1 MLSALLLVL
10 AVCIDAFATSV
21 SYGMGKI
28 KIPFF
33 SALIIS
39 LIGTSFLA
47 FSIICAKILSN
58 FINPHTCV
66 TLSVILL
73 IILGITNLFQNS
85 LKSFLRKHKGKKNV
99 SFSLFDISFVIDIFL
114 DETKADID
122 NSKTLSPKEALAL
135 AIALS
140 LDSLASGFSA
150 GLSVKHFWE
159 PVVLSLIIGVFAVII
174 GSIIGRRISRKTD
187 INLSWISGVVLIS
200 LAIIKV
206 I

>member
-47 FSIICAKILSN
+47 FSIFCARILSS
-58 FINPHTCV
+58 FINPQTCV
-66 TLSVILL
+66 ILSVILL
-73 IILGITNLFQNS
+73 IFLGITNLFQNS
-85 LKSFLRKHKGKKNV
+85 LKSLLRKHKGQKNV
-99 SFSLFDISFVIDIFL
+99 SFSLFDISFVIEIFL

-159 PVVLSLIIGVFAVII
+159 PVVLSLIIGILAVISGSLI
-174 GSIIGRRISRKTD
+174 GQRISRKTD

-200 LAIIKV
+200 LAIIKA

>member
-47 FSIICAKILSN
+47 FSIFCARILSS
-58 FINPHTCV
+58 FINPQTCV
-66 TLSVILL
+66 ILSVILL
-73 IILGITNLFQNS
+73 IFLGITNLFQNS
-85 LKSFLRKHKGKKNV
+85 LKSFLRKHKGQKNV
-99 SFSLFDISFVIDIFL
+99 SFSLFDISFVIEIFL

-200 LAIIKV
+200 LAIIK
-206 I
+206 II

>member
-47 FSIICAKILSN
+47 VSIFFAKILSN
-58 FINPHTCV
+58 FINPQTCV
-66 TLSVILL
+66 ILSVILL
-73 IILGITNLFQNS
+73 IFLGITNLFQNS
-85 LKSFLRKHKGKKNV
+85 LKTFLKKHKGQKNV
-99 SFSLFDISFVIDIFL
+99 SFSLFDISFVIEIFL
-114 DETKADID
+114 DETKADFD
-122 NSKTLSPKEALAL
+122 NSKTLSPKEAIVL

-150 GLSVKHFWE
+150 GLLVKHFWE
-159 PVVLSLIIGVFAVII
+159 PVVLSLIIGILAVISGSLI
-174 GSIIGRRISRKTD
+174 GQRISRKTD
-187 INLSWISGVVLIS
+187 VNLSWISGVVLIC
-200 LAIIKV
+200 LAVIK
-206 I
+206 IL

>member
-47 FSIICAKILSN
+47 FSIFSARILSS
-58 FINPHTCV
+58 FINPQTCV
-66 TLSVILL
+66 ILSVILL
-73 IILGITNLFQNS
+73 IFLGITNLFQNS
-85 LKSFLRKHKGKKNV
+85 LKSFLRKHKGQKNV
-99 SFSLFDISFVIDIFL
+99 SFSLFDISFVIEIFL

-200 LAIIKV
+200 LAIIK
-206 I
+206 II